1 MAVVD
6 DSDAVS
12 RFEAALAAH
21 RRLNAREDALADA
34 QRAALERAE
43 SHDLAPPTPPV
54 QASELQQ
61 LLDEFEAHAPAEE
74 TKTSAPPPKAP
85 RGSGG
90 GVYGRAARRNAN
102 QGTSRDE
109 YGTGPALEAISDAAA
124 TAARVTGDGLELAA
138 KGVAVAAG
146 ATVASSWGRRRDG
159 RRRGRGRQGRGA
171 GDSGCGQR
179 HRGDHVGRRR
189 GAGPILQD
197 AAERPS
203 RPRAA
208 RPTWPVP

>member
-61 LLDEFEAHAPAEE
+61 LLEEFEAHAPAEE
-74 TKTSAPPPKAP
+74 TKTAAPPPKVTFATLP
-85 RGSGG
+85 
-90 GVYGRAARRNAN
+90 AA
-102 QGTSRDE
+102 SE
-109 YGTGPALEAISDAAA
+109 A
-124 TAARVTGDGLELAA
+124 TAPA
-138 KGVAVAAG
+138 
-146 ATVASSWGRRRDG
+146 
-159 RRRGRGRQGRGA
+159 
-171 GDSGCGQR
+171 
-179 HRGDHVGRRR
+179 
-189 GAGPILQD
+189 PLQLP
-197 AAERPS
+197 AI
-203 RPRAA
+203 
-208 RPTWPVP
+208 

>member
-61 LLDEFEAHAPAEE
+61 LLDDPKSDQGKIMKIVDKDPILVAQIM
-74 TKTSAPPPKAP
+74 KVSNSALN
-85 RGSGG
+85 R
-90 GVYGRAARRNAN
+90 
-102 QGTSRDE
+102 
-109 YGTGPALEAISDAAA
+109 
-124 TAARVTGDGLELAA
+124 
-138 KGVAVAAG
+138 
-146 ATVASSWGRRRDG
+146 
-159 RRRGRGRQGRGA
+159 RQGQ
-171 GDSGCGQR
+171 SG
-179 HRGDHVGRRR
+179 
-189 GAGPILQD
+189 
-197 AAERPS
+197 
-203 RPRAA
+203 
-208 RPTWPVP
+208 

>member
-54 QASELQQ
+54 QARELQQ

-74 TKTSAPPPKAP
+74 TKTEKPPPKVVK
-85 RGSGG
+85 GSGG
-90 GVYGRAARRNAN
+90 GVYGRAARRNASCAAVAHCVGQQRYVAAHN
-102 QGTSRDE
+102 SCEQPSCSAFFQELDEAEGACRWRRCGTAR
-109 YGTGPALEAISDAAA
+109 A
-124 TAARVTGDGLELAA
+124 TLAA
-138 KGVAVAAG
+138 PLH
-146 ATVASSWGRRRDG
+146 T
-159 RRRGRGRQGRGA
+159 
-171 GDSGCGQR
+171 
-179 HRGDHVGRRR
+179 
-189 GAGPILQD
+189 
-197 AAERPS
+197 RP
-203 RPRAA
+203 
-208 RPTWPVP
+208 

>member
-74 TKTSAPPPKAP
+74 TKTSAPPPKVPVLAAASTGGP
-85 RGSGG
+85 RGATPTKA
-90 GVYGRAARRNAN
+90 RAGTSTATRARRSKRF
-102 QGTSRDE
+102 QMR
-109 YGTGPALEAISDAAA
+109 P
-124 TAARVTGDGLELAA
+124 
-138 KGVAVAAG
+138 
-146 ATVASSWGRRRDG
+146 RRR
-159 RRRGRGRQGRGA
+159 
-171 GDSGCGQR
+171 
-179 HRGDHVGRRR
+179 
-189 GAGPILQD
+189 
-197 AAERPS
+197 
-203 RPRAA
+203 RA
-208 RPTWPVP
+208 